1 MLRIPLRD
9 RMLFTGLEIEAGYV
23 KLAQAQDF
31 KRSRK
36 IVKLIVKKSA
46 SQSQDDIAETL
57 KSIIDELNGQ
67 VGYLTVCIPRHKL
80 TARFLRFPTVNEK
93 EIEAMIK
100 LQSVKELPF
109 SKEEIVSDYLVT
121 EQTKDGYTKAALI
134 IAHLDVIN
142 TYLDIFKK
150 ANIKLER
157 ITFSTEA
164 IFSWYRAAFRQEG
177 LRDSLIFIDIDNDNT
192 DIAIFCN
199 YHLAFARGLKLGV
212 AQLREQADSK
222 NWLAKEIRWTLEEY
236 NKQEKTKKVEKIL
249 INQTGEII
257 EGLKPFLEQS
267 FDLPC
272 QTVAA
277 LRNLNCQETVFL
289 GEYGSES
296 SLLRVLGQVLDVSE
310 TRKLNLLPLAIQEKQ
325 KLKWKKK
332 RVYKIIALL
341 TGIIMLIL
349 FIFIKKIHDKKL
361 YLFYLNKRIERTVA
375 SAMSIESMLK
385 KVELIRAR
393 RKIEGSV
400 IDALRQLH
408 VLVPKDIYLSNFNFI
423 EDDKE
428 DVKIS
433 FRGVSVSMSK
443 VFKFVDILENSA
455 YFKNVQV
462 KYVSGE
468 KVKMSH
474 TTDFKIQCTLE
485 K

>member
-1 MLRIPLRD
+1 MFRVPLTD

-31 KRSRK
+31 KGSRK

-57 KSIIDELNGQ
+57 KSIIDELKGQ
-67 VGYLTVCIPRHKL
+67 VGNLTVCIPRYKL

-93 EIEAMIK
+93 EVEAMIK

-121 EQTKDGYTKAALI
+121 EQTKGGYTKAALI

-150 ANIKLER
+150 ANLRLER

-164 IFSWYRAAFRQEG
+164 ILNWYRAAFRQEESEG
-177 LRDSLIFIDIDNDNT
+177 SLIFIDIDNDNT
-192 DIAIFCN
+192 DIVIFCN
-199 YHLAFARGLKLGV
+199 SHLAFTRGLKLETV
-212 AQLREQADSK
+212 QLQERADSRDR
-222 NWLAKEIRWTLEEY
+222 LAKEIRRTLEGY
-236 NKQEKTKKVEKIL
+236 NKQEKAKKVEKIL
-249 INQTGEII
+249 ISQAGEVT
-257 EGLKPFLEQS
+257 EGLRSFLAQS
-267 FDLPC
+267 FNLPC

-277 LRNLNCQETVFL
+277 LRNLNYQKAISL
-289 GEYGSES
+289 GTYESEF
-296 SLLRVLGQVLDVSE
+296 SLLRVLGSVLDVRGM
-310 TRKLNLLPLAIQEKQ
+310 RKLNLLPPVIQEKQ
-325 KLKWKKK
+325 ELKWRKK
-332 RVYKIIALL
+332 RTYKIIALL
-341 TGIIMLIL
+341 AGIILLVL

-361 YLFYLNKRIERTVA
+361 YLSYLNKGIKHTVA
-375 SAMSIESMLK
+375 SAMNTESMLK
-385 KVELIRAR
+385 KIELIRAR

-400 IDALRQLH
+400 IGVLRQLH
-408 VLVPKDIYLSNFNFI
+408 VLVPKDMYLSNFNFI

-433 FRGVSVSMSK
+433 FRGVSASMSK
-443 VFKFVDILENSA
+443 IFEFVNTLENSA

-468 KVKMSH
+468 KVKIRH
-474 TTDFKIQCTLE
+474 TTDFRIQCTLE